1 MKTLADGSI
10 LISGRRF
17 SPEQIDAMGKLIAE
31 NPELNRSRLA
41 LKACERFEWHNAAG
55 APKHMSMKLVML
67 RFHRA
72 GLIELPP
79 PQPLFANPPARS
91 RLAVDVSATRFEPIA
106 QRVDRLGPLTIKIV
120 RSSNRKASLRWSAF
134 MRAHH
139 YLGYDRVGGAQLRYQ
154 VECEQGLLAL
164 LAFGSA
170 AWKCRARDQHIGW
183 DAPQRERALHK
194 IVNNTRFLILPW
206 VNSANLASKILG
218 LMAARLPRDWQQLYG
233 YPPLLLETFVDGQRF
248 RGHCYRAANWIHVG
262 RTTGRGKYDRDHKG
276 LSSIKSIWIY
286 PLAKRALQSL
296 RMDPS

>member
-17 SPEQIDAMGKLIAE
+17 SAEQIDQIRTLIAE
-31 NPELNRSRLA
+31 NPQLNRSRLA
-41 LKACERFEWHNAAG
+41 LQACERFQWYNAAG
-55 APKHMSMKLVML
+55 APKHMSMKTVML
-67 RFHRA
+67 SFHRA

-79 PQPLFANPPARS
+79 PRPLFANPPARS
-91 RLAVDVSATRFEPIA
+91 QLAIDVSSTLFEPIT
-106 QRVDRLGPLTIKIV
+106 QRVDQLGPLTIKIV
-120 RSSNRKASLRWSAF
+120 RSANRKASVSWSTL
-134 MRAHH
+134 MRTYH
-139 YLGYDRVGGAQLRYQ
+139 YLGYDKVGGAQLRYQ

-206 VNSANLASKILG
+206 VNSQNLASKILS
-218 LMAARLPRDWQQLYG
+218 LIAARLPRDWQQLYG
-233 YPPLLLETFVDGQRF
+233 YPPLLLETFVDEQRF
-248 RGHCYRAANWIHVG
+248 RGHCYRAANWMNVG

>member
-17 SPEQIDAMGKLIAE
+17 SAEQIEAMRKIITE
-31 NPELNRSRLA
+31 NPQLNRSRLA
-41 LKACERFEWHNAAG
+41 LQACEHFQWYNAAG
-55 APKHMSMKLVML
+55 VPRHMSMKIIML
-67 RFHRA
+67 SFHRA

-91 RLAVDVSATRFEPIA
+91 RLSVDVSSTLFEPIT
-106 QRVDRLGPLTIKIV
+106 QRVDQLGPLKITIV
-120 RSSNRKASLRWSAF
+120 RSANRKASVRWSTL
-134 MRAHH
+134 MRTHH
-139 YLGYDRVGGAQLRYQ
+139 YLGYDKVGGAQLRYQ
-154 VECEQGLLAL
+154 VECEQGLLGL
-164 LAFGSA
+164 LSFGSA

-183 DAPQRERALHK
+183 DVPQRERALHK

-206 VNSANLASKILG
+206 VNSQNLASKILS
-218 LMAARLPRDWQQLYG
+218 LIAARLPRDWQQLYG
-233 YPPLLLETFVDGQRF
+233 YPPLLLETFVDEQRF
-248 RGHCYRAANWIHVG
+248 RGHCYRAANWMNVG

-296 RMDPS
+296 RMNPS

>member
-41 LKACERFEWHNAAG
+41 LQACEHFQWYNVAG
-55 APKHMSMKLVML
+55 TPRHMSMKIIML
-67 RFHRA
+67 SFHRA
-72 GLIELPP
+72 GVIELPP
-79 PQPLFANPPARS
+79 PRPLFANPPTRS
-91 RLAVDVSATRFEPIA
+91 QLSVDVSSTLFEPIT
-106 QRVDRLGPLTIKIV
+106 QRVDQLGPLTIKIV
-120 RSSNRKASLRWSAF
+120 RSANRKASVSWSTL
-134 MRAHH
+134 MRTYH
-139 YLGYDRVGGAQLRYQ
+139 YLGYDKVGGAQLRYQ

-170 AWKCRARDQHIGW
+170 AWKCRARDQYIGW
-183 DAPQRERALHK
+183 DAAQRERALHK

-206 VNSANLASKILG
+206 VNSANLASKILS
-218 LMAARLPRDWQQLYG
+218 LIAARLPRDWQKLYG
-233 YPPLLLETFVDGQRF
+233 YPPLLLETFVDEQRF
-248 RGHCYRAANWIHVG
+248 RGHCYRAANWMNVG
-262 RTTGRGKYDRDHKG
+262 RTTGRGKYDRSHKG

-286 PLAKRALQSL
+286 PLAQRALQSL